1 MNAPL
6 TTDQNSSSEVKEL
19 PPPKNSFHRSGY
31 VIIDKPSGFSSAA
44 IVGRVKRTLGAV
56 KVGHAGTLDPDAT
69 GLLVCL
75 VNGATKIA
83 PYILE
88 GRKIYEGTIRFG
100 VKTTTDDMAGEI
112 IETNDILPSPMA
124 VQEALGSFKGEI
136 QQVPPRVSAIQIE
149 GRRAY
154 DMERKGQAFD
164 LNARTVHVFAIELS
178 QVDSAVYRYR
188 IECGAGTYIRSL
200 ARDIGEILG
209 CGGAVET
216 LRRVASGPVDVSTAI
231 PIEELSQTKVLDWT
245 TLLPH
250 IPIIDVPLQLARDL
264 LQGREYALVAFSEY
278 AKDVPDDSVIYRLSG
293 RDESCGIIR
302 RAEGRWKYEV
312 SAMPQFGLGK

>member
-1 MNAPL
+1 
-6 TTDQNSSSEVKEL
+6 
-19 PPPKNSFHRSGY
+19 
-31 VIIDKPSGFSSAA
+31 
-44 IVGRVKRTLGAV
+44 
-56 KVGHAGTLDPDAT
+56 
-69 GLLVCL
+69 
-75 VNGATKIA
+75 
-83 PYILE
+83 
-88 GRKIYEGTIRFG
+88 
-100 VKTTTDDMAGEI
+100 
-112 IETNDILPSPMA
+112 
-124 VQEALGSFKGEI
+124 
-136 QQVPPRVSAIQIE
+136 
-149 GRRAY
+149 
-154 DMERKGQAFD
+154 
-164 LNARTVHVFAIELS
+164 
-178 QVDSAVYRYR
+178 
-188 IECGAGTYIRSL
+188 
-200 ARDIGEILG
+200 
-209 CGGAVET
+209 VET

>member
-1 MNAPL
+1 MNSTSHSNQHGPL
-6 TTDQNSSSEVKEL
+6 GGDKH
-19 PPPKNSFHRSGY
+19 PPKNSFTRSGY

-75 VNGATKIA
+75 INGATKIA
-83 PYILE
+83 PYILD

-100 VKTTTDDMAGEI
+100 VRTTTDDMAGEI
-112 IETNDILPSPMA
+112 IETSNLLPSPEA
-124 VQEALGSFKGEI
+124 VQKVLPHFQGEI
-136 QQVPPRVSAIQIE
+136 QQIPPRVSAIQID

-164 LNARTVHVFAIELS
+164 LIARSVQVFSIELS
-178 QVDSAVYRYR
+178 QVDGAVYRYR
-188 IECGAGTYIRSL
+188 IECGPGTYIRSL
-200 ARDIGEILG
+200 ARDIGDALG

-216 LRRVASGPVDVSTAI
+216 LRRVASGPADISAAI
-231 PIEELSQTKVLDWT
+231 KIDDLSQSKVVDWT
-245 TLLPH
+245 SLLPQL
-250 IPIIDVPLQLARDL
+250 PIFDVPLPLARDL
-264 LQGREYALVAFSEY
+264 LQGREYALETFAEC
-278 AKDVPDDSVIYRLSG
+278 AKEVSDDLVIYRLTG
-293 RDESCGIIR
+293 RDESCGILKR
-302 RAEGRWKYEV
+302 EEGHWKYEV